1 MSRINILAEATHKC
15 KHFFADFAS
24 FFAGFLQ
31 VFCVF
36 TPFPRFLPSSV
47 HGHFFLLFSALSSP
61 DGRSPYISGGNLP
74 RHARFPTHGFRR
86 DAVSLILRYLQL
98 QNSIAGPCIALLS
111 FSASLLFS
119 NFLAYICFLP
129 RKPADKCFCFLFHSF
144 ISFFR
149 LCFCISRF
157 SESYVPGLFPG
168 SHRSL
173 QAPLLRSPDAQVPP
187 RYLRAG

>member
-24 FFAGFLQ
+24 FFAGFLRLHA
-31 VFCVF
+31 FS
-36 TPFPRFLPSSV
+36 TFPAFVSPRAFFLP
-47 HGHFFLLFSALSSP
+47 FSALSSP
-61 DGRSPYISGGNLP
+61 DDRSPYISGGNLP

-129 RKPADKCFCFLFHSF
+129 RKSADKCFCFLFHSF